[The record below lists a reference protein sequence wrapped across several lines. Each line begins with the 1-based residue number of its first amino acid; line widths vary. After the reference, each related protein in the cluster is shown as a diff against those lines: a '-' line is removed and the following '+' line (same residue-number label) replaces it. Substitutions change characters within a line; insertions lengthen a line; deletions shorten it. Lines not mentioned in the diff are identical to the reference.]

1 MPIQLVHD
9 WHIFSAAGNLSQTAF
24 LEHCAAKY
32 TGYIARLVVVSVEGV
47 CSYTWRIK
55 QNKVK

>member
-32 TGYIARLVVVSVEGV
+32 TGYIARLVVVSVEGFV
-47 CSYTWRIK
+47 PTLGAL
-55 QNKVK
+55 NKTR